1 MSDFNA
7 LAAVSPLDG
16 RYSKKPGMQE
26 LANVMGEYGLFE
38 RRLLLMILWFV
49 ELSKLGLPR
58 FPKFSDEGYVAL
70 EQIIPWF
77 TVEDAAAIKEFEKTT
92 NHDVKAV
99 EYWLKDHLS
108 RNPHFVS
115 VLPHIHFIHFGL
127 TSEDVNNIAHA
138 LQLQDGRE
146 ILLTCLDKLVA
157 ALRTKAHLHADVPML
172 ARTHGQA
179 ATPTTV
185 GKEFAN
191 FVARLARLVRQLRSV
206 ELYGKI
212 NGATGSY
219 NALLAAYP
227 DTDWELVAEK
237 VVRERLGLQFQIFT
251 TQIEPHDYMVEL
263 FNTMAHLNT
272 VLIGLCRDIWGYI
285 SLGYFKQKAKDG
297 EVGSSTMPHKV
308 NPIDFENAEG
318 NLGVANALLRH
329 MAATL
334 PISRFQRDLTDSTL
348 LRNMGVALS
357 HSLLAYTSILSG
369 LGKLRFCE
377 EGLLAD
383 LNAAPEVLAEPIQT
397 VMRSFGNNG
406 AYEALKAVTR
416 GKSVTVDDL
425 HELIKGLDIPDEDK
439 ARLLALTPATYIGK
453 AAELARQC

>member
-7 LAAVSPLDG
+7 LTAVSPLDG

-26 LANVMGEYGLFE
+26 LAGVMGEYGLFE

-70 EQIIPWF
+70 DLIISGF

-99 EYWLKDHLS
+99 EYWLKYHLG

-146 ILLTCLDKLVA
+146 ILLTHLDELVA
-157 ALRTKAHLHADVPML
+157 ALRAKAHLYASVPML

-227 DTDWELVAEK
+227 DTDWESVAEE

-318 NLGVANALLRH
+318 NLGIANALLRH

-369 LGKLRFCE
+369 LGKLMICE
-377 EGLLAD
+377 EKLLAD
-383 LNAAPEVLAEPIQT
+383 LNDAPEVLAEPIQT
-397 VMRSFGNNG
+397 VMKSFGDKG

-416 GKSVTVDDL
+416 GKSITVQDL
-425 HELIKGLDIPDEDK
+425 HALIESLDIPNEDK

>member
-1 MSDFNA
+1 MSDLNA
-7 LAAVSPLDG
+7 LTAVSPIDG
-16 RYSKKPGMQE
+16 RYVNKPGMKK
-26 LANVMGEYGLFE
+26 LAMITSEYGLFKG
-38 RRLLLMILWFV
+38 RLMLMLAWFNAV
-49 ELSKLGLPR
+49 NELDLPGFPR
-58 FPKFSDEGYVAL
+58 FSKEGLVAL
-70 EQIIPWF
+70 EQIVPWF
-77 TVEDAAAIKEFEKTT
+77 TVEDAEDIKKIEEET

-99 EYWLKDHLS
+99 EYWLKSKLQNH
-108 RNPHFVS
+108 PHFTTVF
-115 VLPHIHFIHFGL
+115 PYIHFIHFGL
-127 TSEDVNNIAHA
+127 TSEDVNNNVHA
-138 LQLQDGRE
+138 LQLRDGRE
-146 ILLTCLDKLVA
+146 VLLTYLDELVVV
-157 ALRTKAHLHADVPML
+157 LRHKAHQYAEVPML

-185 GKEFAN
+185 GKELAN
-191 FVARLARLVRQLRSV
+191 FVVRIAALVSDVRNVR
-206 ELYGKI
+206 LYGKI

-219 NALLAAYP
+219 NALLAAFP
-227 DTDWELVAEK
+227 DINWEAVAEN
-237 VVRERLGLQFQIFT
+237 VVRNELDLEFQRFT

-263 FNTMAHLNT
+263 FDKMAHLNT

-285 SLGYFKQKAKDG
+285 SLGYFKQKPKDG

-357 HSLLAYTSILSG
+357 HSLLAYTSTLSG
-369 LGKLRFCE
+369 LGKLEICE
-377 EGLLAD
+377 ERLLAD

-397 VMRSFGNNG
+397 VMKSFGIGG
-406 AYEALKAVTR
+406 AYEALKNATR
-416 GKSVTVDDL
+416 GKSVTAQDL
-425 HELIKGLDIPDEDK
+425 HELIKGLDIPAEDK

-453 AAELARQC
+453 AAELARHC

>member
-7 LAAVSPLDG
+7 LIAVSPLDG
-16 RYSKKPGMQE
+16 RYSNKPGMQK
-26 LANVMGEYGLFE
+26 LANVMGEYGLFH

-99 EYWLKDHLS
+99 EYWLKNHLG

-138 LQLQDGRE
+138 LQLRDGRE
-146 ILLTCLDKLVA
+146 ILLTCLDKLVD
-157 ALRTKAHLHADVPML
+157 ALRTKAHLHANVPML

-227 DTDWELVAEK
+227 DTDWESVAEK
-237 VVRERLGLQFQIFT
+237 VVRERLQLQFQRLT

-263 FNTMAHLNT
+263 FDKIAHLNT
-272 VLIGLCRDIWGYI
+272 VLIGLCRDIWGYV
-285 SLGYFKQKAKDG
+285 SLGYFNQRAKDG

-329 MAATL
+329 MVATL

-357 HSLLAYTSILSG
+357 HSLLAYTSTLSG
-369 LGKLRFCE
+369 LGKLEICE
-377 EGLLAD
+377 ERLLAD
-383 LNAAPEVLAEPIQT
+383 LNDAPEVLAEPIQT
-397 VMRSFGNNG
+397 VMKGFGNSS

-416 GKSVTVDDL
+416 GKSVTAHDL
-425 HELIKGLDIPDEDK
+425 HELIKGLDIPTEDK

>member
-1 MSDFNA
+1 MSDLNA
-7 LAAVSPLDG
+7 LIAVSPLDG
-16 RYSKKPGMQE
+16 RYSKKPCMQE
-26 LANVMGEYGLFE
+26 LANVMGEYGLFK
-38 RRLLLMILWFV
+38 RRLLLMIVWFV

-70 EQIIPWF
+70 EEIIPWF
-77 TVEDAAAIKEFEKTT
+77 TVEDAAAIKKFEKTT

-99 EYWLKDHLS
+99 EYWLKSKLKNH
-108 RNPHFVS
+108 PHFTT
-115 VLPHIHFIHFGL
+115 VLPYSHFIHFGL
-127 TSEDVNNIAHA
+127 TSEDVNNTAHA
-138 LQLQDGRE
+138 LQLRDGRE
-146 ILLTCLDKLVA
+146 ILLTHLDELVV
-157 ALRTKAHLHADVPML
+157 ALRAKAHLYASVPML

-191 FVARLARLVRQLRSV
+191 FVMRLTRLVRELRSV

-227 DTDWELVAEK
+227 DINWEVVAEQ
-237 VVRERLGLQFQIFT
+237 VVRNELDLEFQRFT

-263 FNTMAHLNT
+263 FDKMAHLNT
-272 VLIGLCRDIWGYI
+272 VLIGLCRDIWGYV

-357 HSLLAYTSILSG
+357 YSLLAYTSTLSG
-369 LGKLRFCE
+369 LGKLEICE
-377 EGLLAD
+377 ERLLAD
-383 LNAAPEVLAEPIQT
+383 LDDAPEVLAEPIQT
-397 VMRSFGNNG
+397 VMKSFGIGG
-406 AYEALKAVTR
+406 AYEALKNATR
-416 GKSVTVDDL
+416 GKSITAQDL
-425 HELIKGLDIPDEDK
+425 HELIKGLDIPAEDK

-453 AAELARQC
+453 AAELARRC